1 LDDLQHG
8 KIDILLGTH
17 ALIEP
22 TVIFR
27 NLGMVVIDEQ
37 HRFGVAQ
44 RGALWQKNELPP
56 HVLVMTATPIPRTLA
71 MTLYGDLDYSVID
84 ELPPGRKT
92 ITTKHLFYNHR
103 DKCYEFM
110 KSEIQAGRQLYIVYP
125 LIEES
130 AKIDLKNLLEGFE
143 ELTKVFPEP
152 TYQLAMV
159 HGKMKNEEKN
169 ASMEAFVT
177 GQAQILVSTT
187 VIEVGV
193 NVPNAS
199 VMLIENADRFGL
211 SQLHQLRGRVGRG
224 ADQSYCLLMTEYQ
237 LSLDAR
243 QRMQIMVEST
253 DGFYIAEQDLKLRGP
268 GDLGG
273 TRQSGDIQLRLAS
286 ISKDAA
292 ELELANQVATEI
304 IQEDPTLSSE
314 KYKLLRTYIHKSN
327 REAKQWSRVS

>member
-1 LDDLQHG
+1 
-8 KIDILLGTH
+8 
-17 ALIEP
+17 
-22 TVIFR
+22 
-27 NLGMVVIDEQ
+27 
-37 HRFGVAQ
+37 
-44 RGALWQKNELPP
+44 
-56 HVLVMTATPIPRTLA
+56 
-71 MTLYGDLDYSVID
+71 VID
-84 ELPPGRKT
+84 ELPPGRKP
-92 ITTKHLFYNHR
+92 ITTKHFFYNHR
-103 DKCYEFM
+103 EKCYEFI
-110 KSEIQAGRQLYIVYP
+110 KSEIGAGRQVYIVYP

-169 ASMEAFVT
+169 ASMETFVT

-286 ISKDAA
+286 ISKDSV